1 MNSTQSQPRQ
11 QNQTL
16 KLNYIYVSKLNF
28 SSWTFLTSHVN
39 VMVGLPSEER
49 TDGLSTVWASQHY
62 TYQFLNFIVPKVQ
75 PL

>member
-1 MNSTQSQPRQ
+1 MYTIRSQPRQ
-11 QNQTL
+11 WNQTL

-39 VMVGLPSEER
+39 AMVRLPSKEY
-49 TDGLSTVWASQHY
+49 TDGLSTVWASKHF
-62 TYQFLNFIVPKVQ
+62 TYQFLNFIVPKVK

>member
-1 MNSTQSQPRQ
+1 MCTVRSQPQ
-11 QNQTL
+11 QGNQTL

-28 SSWTFLTSHVN
+28 SSWTFLTSNVN
-39 VMVGLPSEER
+39 AMVGLPIKEH
-49 TDGLSTVWASQHY
+49 TDGLSTVWASKHF